1 MPASSA
7 ITQIEESKIQH
18 IPSNQKANT
27 SLKHLLKNIM
37 EKANIDDS
45 LTATMSHGSD
55 SDDSL
60 PRRHRTSRSS
70 KIFKRRTKKTR
81 QSSSV
86 NIDDL
91 PEEERLKAVKFD
103 LDGSGTLDRIEL
115 AMMRY
120 DADGDGELGLDEIH
134 NIVEEHLKDKNSLGA
149 MRKIIVGLTCF
160 VFILSLSNLGTSLAS
175 AILVKDTSADTTT
188 SEMKLKNTADVI
200 GTQSSAET
208 FQALEMDSDTR
219 RSRRAMVVES
229 LKANP
234 FGDHAH
240 RRLGKGCQGKK
251 CDKDISFDTNYMSQ
265 DDAEMI
271 KDKCNHGRVV
281 NIKRIFP
288 GGSVDTSNL
297 CKTGASIV
305 VKE

>member
-1 MPASSA
+1 
-7 ITQIEESKIQH
+7 
-18 IPSNQKANT
+18 
-27 SLKHLLKNIM
+27 M

-45 LTATMSHGSD
+45 LTATMSYGSD
-55 SDDSL
+55 GDDSL
-60 PRRHRTSRSS
+60 PKRHRTSRPS
-70 KIFKRRTKKTR
+70 KIFKRRTKMPR

-86 NIDDL
+86 NINDL

-120 DADGDGELGLDEIH
+120 DANGDGELGLDEIH
-134 NIVEEHLKDKNSLGA
+134 DIVEEHLRDKSSLGA

-175 AILVKDTSADTTT
+175 AILVKETTADTNT

-200 GTQSSAET
+200 GTQSSTET
-208 FQALEMDSDTR
+208 FQALEMDVDMR
-219 RSRRAMVVES
+219 RARRAMVVES

-234 FGDHAH
+234 FGEHAH

-251 CDKDISFDTNYMSQ
+251 CDKDIAFDTNYMSQ
-265 DDAEMI
+265 DDAEKI
-271 KDKCNHGRVV
+271 KEKCKNGRNV
-281 NIKRIFP
+281 NILRMFP
-288 GGSVDTSNL
+288 GGSADTSSL
-297 CKTGASIV
+297 CKTGASII